1 MSTPPT
7 GPTPGERFAH
17 LWATCAPRVQAYAM
31 RHVDPDT
38 AQEVVSETF
47 LVAWRRL
54 EHVPGEPMPWLIV
67 VARNSIANARRS
79 ERRVRALDVELARL
93 AAVARPTTSGADDIA
108 LDRDTMLRGLA
119 ALSEDQREAL
129 LLVAWDGLSPGQ
141 AAAVLGV
148 STASFH
154 VRLHRARRRLG
165 ALVDEGGAD
174 DRTRIVADVA
184 PAQPPRSLDVRTSTV
199 PPAGPAPVTTL
210 RRIP

>member
-67 VARNSIANARRS
+67 VARHTIANARRS
-79 ERRVRALDVELARL
+79 ERRVRALDAELTRL
-93 AAVARPTTSGADDIA
+93 AAVARPTAPGADDVA
-108 LDRDTMLRGLA
+108 LDRDALLRGLA

-129 LLVAWDGLSPGQ
+129 LLVAWDGLSAGQ

-148 STASFH
+148 STATFH
-154 VRLHRARRRLG
+154 VRLHRARGRLG
-165 ALVDEGGAD
+165 VLVDGPG
-174 DRTRIVADVA
+174 TS
-184 PAQPPRSLDVRTSTV
+184 PARSPVGI
-199 PPAGPAPVTTL
+199 PPADPPGTAPPHGAEAAAGPTSSTTT
-210 RRIP
+210 RRPS

>member
-67 VARNSIANARRS
+67 VARNTIANARRS

-93 AAVARPTTSGADDIA
+93 AAVARPTTSGADDVA

-119 ALSEDQREAL
+119 AMSEEQREAL

-148 STASFH
+148 STATFH
-154 VRLHRARRRLG
+154 VRLHRARKRLE
-165 ALVDEGGAD
+165 ALVD
-174 DRTRIVADVA
+174 
-184 PAQPPRSLDVRTSTV
+184 
-199 PPAGPAPVTTL
+199 GPAASAAPSSAPGSRPRVPEVRGGPADTSST
-210 RRIP
+210 RRSS

>member
-67 VARNSIANARRS
+67 VARNTIANARRS

-93 AAVARPTTSGADDIA
+93 AAVARTTTSGADDVA

-119 ALSEDQREAL
+119 ALSEEQREAL

-148 STASFH
+148 STATFH
-154 VRLHRARRRLG
+154 VRLHRARRRLET
-165 ALVDEGGAD
+165 LVDG
-174 DRTRIVADVA
+174 
-184 PAQPPRSLDVRTSTV
+184 PAQSADPSPASGAEDAAAEAPGSPPPVPDVCG
-199 PPAGPAPVTTL
+199 GPANPSAT
-210 RRIP
+210 RRSS